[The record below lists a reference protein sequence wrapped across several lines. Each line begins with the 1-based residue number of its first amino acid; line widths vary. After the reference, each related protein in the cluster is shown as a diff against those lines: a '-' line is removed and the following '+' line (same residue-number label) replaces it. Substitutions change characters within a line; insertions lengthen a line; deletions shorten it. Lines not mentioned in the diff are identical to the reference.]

1 MRLKRKAQ
9 KFTKMA
15 RQRLNSGDSHSEDLP
30 KPKINKDLLKKALQI
45 FSYLKPYRAK
55 FGIGM
60 FFLIC
65 SSLTMLSFPALL
77 GAMID
82 AAQGIQT
89 FPFLPADVFY
99 IGVLSIALLI
109 FQSITSFFRIRLFVE
124 ISERA
129 LSTIRKESYLKL
141 ITLPIDFF
149 ANRRVGELN
158 SRLSADLSQIQD
170 TLTTTL
176 AEIIRQ
182 AISLSLGVLLLVWV
196 SPKLALMNLSILPI
210 LVVTA
215 IFFGK
220 YIRNLSRQTQ
230 DQLADSNSIVQETLL
245 GISNVKA
252 FVNEYYESQ
261 RYSRKLDNVVSLA
274 VKAATFRGMFA
285 SFIIFCIF
293 GAIIAVIW
301 YGASLVMQ
309 GEISVGDLT
318 TYILYSMFVAGSM
331 GSFPELYA
339 NIQRSL
345 GASERVLEIL
355 SEKTETINV
364 DEYDKSITKKI
375 NGKLSF
381 NQVAFAY
388 PTRTDIKTLR
398 NVTFIAHAGEKIA
411 IVGPSGA
418 GKSTIASLIL
428 QFYTPDSGTITYDDT
443 DSNQYSLT
451 DIRNQVAIVPQDVL
465 LFGGTIRENINYG
478 RLDADADAIIAAAKQ
493 ANAHEFIMGFPE
505 GYDTLVGDRGVK
517 LSGGQ
522 RQRIAI
528 ARALLK
534 DPAIL
539 ILDEATS
546 SLDSESERL
555 VQDALEVL
563 MKGRTSIIIAHRLS
577 TIKTADHIMVIDK
590 GEVAEFGSHDKL
602 IVNESGL
609 YHHLYTLQSSQ
620 KIES

>member
-1 MRLKRKAQ
+1 
-9 KFTKMA
+9 MA
-15 RQRLNSGDSHSEDLP
+15 RPRLNSGDSYTEDLP
-30 KPKINKDLLKKALQI
+30 KPKINKALFQKASQI
-45 FSYLKPYRAK
+45 FSYLKPYRFR

-60 FFLIC
+60 LFLIL
-65 SSLTMLSFPALL
+65 SSLTMLTFPALL

-82 AAQGIQT
+82 AAQGKKT
-89 FPFLPADVFY
+89 YSWLPNSVLF
-99 IGVLSIALLI
+99 IGSVSLGILF
-109 FQSITSFFRIRLFVE
+109 FQSILSFFRIRIFVE
-124 ISERA
+124 IAEKA
-129 LSTIRKESYLKL
+129 LANIRKDSYLRL

-170 TLTTTL
+170 TMTTTL

-182 AISLSLGVLLLVWV
+182 SISLCFGIALLIFV
-196 SPKLALMNLSILPI
+196 SAKLALMNLCILPVMV
-210 LVVTA
+210 LA
-215 IFFGK
+215 GLFFGR
-220 YIRNLSRQTQ
+220 YIRKLSKQTQ

-252 FVNEYYESQ
+252 FVNEYFESQ
-261 RYSRKLDNVVSLA
+261 RYDRKLNAAVKLA
-274 VKAATFRGMFA
+274 VRGATYRGMFA
-285 SFIIFCIF
+285 SFIIFCVF
-293 GAIIAVIW
+293 GAVITVIW
-301 YGASLVMQ
+301 YGATLVSV

-339 NIQRSL
+339 GIQRAL
-345 GASERVLEIL
+345 GASERVIEIL
-355 SEKTETINV
+355 NEKSEDIQVSEDDKT
-364 DEYDKSITKKI
+364 ITKRI
-375 NGKLSF
+375 NGKLTF
-381 NQVAFAY
+381 EHVAFAY
-388 PTRTDIKTLR
+388 PSRSDVQALNDISFT
-398 NVTFIAHAGEKIA
+398 AEAGQKVA

-428 QFYTPDSGTITYDDT
+428 QFYKPQSGTIYYDDEPW
-443 DSNQYSLT
+443 SSYSLT

-478 RLDADADAIIAAAKQ
+478 KLEADAENVIEAARR
-493 ANAHEFIMGFPE
+493 ANAHDFIMSFPD
-505 GYDTLVGDRGVK
+505 GYDTMVGERGVK

-555 VQDALEVL
+555 VQEALQEL

-577 TIKTADHIMVIDK
+577 TINSADNILVVEDGIIS
-590 GEVAEFGSHDKL
+590 ESGSHLDL
-602 IVNESGL
+602 ITKGSGL
-609 YHHLYTLQSSQ
+609 YHHLYTLQSTQ